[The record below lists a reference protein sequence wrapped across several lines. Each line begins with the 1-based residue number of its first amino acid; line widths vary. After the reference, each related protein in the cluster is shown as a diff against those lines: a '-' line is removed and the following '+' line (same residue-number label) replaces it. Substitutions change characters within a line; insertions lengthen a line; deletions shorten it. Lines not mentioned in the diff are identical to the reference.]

1 MNEELYKIALYTID
15 RKNLHKN
22 ERIFIR
28 SCIKTLYEENQQL
41 EEKEELHLNRIDEL
55 TDRVVKLE
63 TNIEEVIEILNQP
76 MLSYA
81 SCVKALDEIEEILK
95 GSDK

>member
-15 RKNLHKN
+15 RKYLHKN

-41 EEKEELHLNRIDEL
+41 KERIKELENRIKILEGVKDE
-55 TDRVVKLE
+55 
-63 TNIEEVIEILNQP
+63 
-76 MLSYA
+76 
-81 SCVKALDEIEEILK
+81 
-95 GSDK
+95 

>member
-15 RKNLHKN
+15 RKYLHKN

-41 EEKEELHLNRIDEL
+41 EE
-55 TDRVVKLE
+55 
-63 TNIEEVIEILNQP
+63 EIR
-76 MLSYA
+76 
-81 SCVKALDEIEEILK
+81 ILK
-95 GSDK
+95 EHPFLSKEAFKKLKITMIEKEKGGSNE